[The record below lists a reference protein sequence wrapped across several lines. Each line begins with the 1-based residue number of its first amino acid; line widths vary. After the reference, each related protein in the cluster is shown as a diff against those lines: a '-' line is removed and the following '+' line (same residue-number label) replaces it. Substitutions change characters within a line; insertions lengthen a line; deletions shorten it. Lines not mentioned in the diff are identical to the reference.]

1 MALTPQQLDEVQAIA
16 HNAFEKIMPDQ
27 FQTASAFGNKMSKKP
42 NLQYVSG
49 GSKIQQPVQIEEN
62 NADGFIDG
70 KFDVLDLSANQQLSF
85 TEFDFKYQNYN
96 VTITLDEITRTDGTD
111 NAIKSLMLEKVK
123 LAAGTAKR
131 TFARSLHGS
140 GADNGG
146 RSINGLAD
154 VYADSGISY
163 GGLTNTDL
171 SDPTTWL
178 TEIDSTTNT
187 INYANLSALV
197 NELTARGQGAGIGVD
212 SYAPD
217 MMVSNNYVQTKFL
230 NSQQSQ
236 QRFTSQEDLK
246 AGFIGCKFNGIDW
259 YVDDFSPGS
268 KDGVTDDNYLYILS
282 CPTFA
287 LKYKYGFEGKSA
299 PTDFKGRLPNQAV
312 ISSQHFMAYN
322 LICRARRYNGVFK
335 NLTA

>member
-1 MALTPQQLDEVQAIA
+1 MSLTEQQLDEVQAVA

-27 FQTASAFGNKMSKKP
+27 FQTASAFGNKMAKKP
-42 NLQYVSG
+42 NLEYVSG

-96 VTITLDEITRTDGTD
+96 VTITLDELTRTDNTD

-131 TFARSLHGS
+131 TFAKALHGS

-146 RSINGLAD
+146 KNINGLAD

-171 SDPTTWL
+171 SDPSTWL
-178 TEIDSTTNT
+178 TEIDSTTNI

-197 NELTARGQGAGIGVD
+197 NELTARGQGAGLGVD

-287 LKYKYGFEGKSA
+287 LKYKYGFEGKKS
-299 PTDFKGRLPNQAV
+299 PVDFKGRLPNQAL